1 MVVMHLLPSN
11 CINWQCFVPQFEY
24 YFLTFHFSWAAW
36 FPLLLVK
43 FHDLSSFQS
52 WTMCCVYVYISQ
64 LPLLV
69 TNSTVWK
76 YMQNPITNACKFWSR
91 IFLNLA
97 SQAQNWSKIYSF
109 SSNLRSFQLLLHPLF
124 QSQEVSTYHLFSK
137 DKRPRIRHRN
147 DRVHAS
153 SVLPFRHAAILGHS
167 SPLIR

>member
-52 WTMCCVYVYISQ
+52 WTMCCVDVYISQ

-76 YMQNPITNACKFWSR
+76 YMQNPITNACNFGAEFSWIWWVKHKIGQRCIVSALTYVPFNSCCTLCFSHRKLAHTTFSPR
-91 IFLNLA
+91 IKGLA
-97 SQAQNWSKIYSF
+97 SGTGMTECT
-109 SSNLRSFQLLLHPLF
+109 LRQFFHFDMPPYLVILLL
-124 QSQEVSTYHLFSK
+124 
-137 DKRPRIRHRN
+137 
-147 DRVHAS
+147 
-153 SVLPFRHAAILGHS
+153 
-167 SPLIR
+167 